1 MALMAIGGPATAV
14 LRSFARIAKVG
25 GNDQESRSAAARVG
39 AAFRS
44 LFNQPDSTAAV
55 RLASAD
61 DDYWKQC
68 LDYSAG
74 LGVQA
79 MLDEYVHLL
88 MSELGLDGKTEGK
101 RLEQL
106 AERIA
111 VVVGLRRAAVGAHH
125 IHVRNGA
132 LKRDS
137 KRFRSRFA
145 MRFGEERRDESDQ
158 SLRADDVRAA
168 FNSPFGP
175 FVLAT
180 TSVGQEGLDFH
191 FYCHSV
197 VHWNLPSNPVDLE
210 QREGRVHRFKGLA
223 VRKNV
228 LRHYADV
235 AIQGHGTDPWESA
248 FEQAKGARAESEND
262 LIPYW
267 VYPVPDGAFI
277 ERYVP
282 ALPLSRD
289 IERYGALR
297 ASLALYRMVFGQ
309 PRQEELVSYLA
320 KVLEPADVRAAGE
333 ALSISLDPA

>member
-1 MALMAIGGPATAV
+1 MMAIGGPATAV
-14 LRSFARIAKVG
+14 LRSFARIAKVAG
-25 GNDQESRSAAARVG
+25 SEQEARTAAARVG
-39 AAFRS
+39 SAFRS

-55 RLASAD
+55 RGASSD

-68 LDYSAG
+68 LDYAASLG
-74 LGVQA
+74 LQA
-79 MLDEYVHLL
+79 TLDEYVHLL
-88 MSELGLDGKTEGK
+88 MSELGLNGKAETD
-101 RLEQL
+101 RLERL
-106 AERIA
+106 AERTA
-111 VVVGLRRAAVGAHH
+111 SVVGLRRAAVGAHH

-132 LKRDS
+132 MKRDS

-191 FYCHSV
+191 FYCHAV

-228 LRHYADV
+228 LRDYADA
-235 AIQGHGTDPWESA
+235 AIQGDGLDPWESA

-262 LIPYW
+262 LVPYW
-267 VYPVPDGAFI
+267 VYPVHDGACI

-289 IERYGALR
+289 IERHGALR

-320 KVLEPADVRAAGE
+320 SVLGPKHVQAVGDSLRISLEP
-333 ALSISLDPA
+333 S